1 MQEEE
6 KKDSPPSTDDSP
18 QQTDQLNNPSTDEPI
33 AASVETTTEA
43 EQLQTKNYKPET
55 EDMEAH
61 HHAHDPAAPHH
72 KKNWKSY
79 FWEFLMLFL
88 AVFCG
93 FLAEYQLEHVI
104 ENNREKKYIQT
115 FIEDLKLD
123 TATIRAQL
131 VIRQGKINQLDSLV
145 YLFRE
150 QKIKGYENDLYYLGR
165 LLVRSVRFQSSD
177 RTITQLKFSG
187 SLRLI
192 RNENA
197 ADSIV
202 AYQKLVDYITIN
214 LDDDRAERRA
224 TDPFLAKIFNPYVF
238 DMMLD
243 ESNNI
248 NKPTDNPPLRSYDP
262 SLHQDLAY
270 YINQIKG
277 SNIQLIN
284 RLKLLNEKA
293 MNTIAFLQKEYHL
306 Q

>member
-1 MQEEE
+1 MNEEQNKE
-6 KKDSPPSTDDSP
+6 SP
-18 QQTDQLNNPSTDEPI
+18 QSNDDNQQQEPQLNTHSTDEPI
-33 AASVETTTEA
+33 ATAETSDIINPPSDI
-43 EQLQTKNYKPET
+43 K
-55 EDMEAH
+55 DMEVH

-93 FLAEYQLEHVI
+93 FMAEYQLEHKI
-104 ENNREKKYIQT
+104 ERDREKKFIQT
-115 FIEDLKLD
+115 FIEDLKVD

-131 VIRQGKINQLDSLV
+131 AFRHKKINQIDSLI
-145 YLFRE
+145 YFFRE

-165 LLVRSVRFQSSD
+165 LMVRSVRFQSSD

-197 ADSIV
+197 ADSII
-202 AYQKLVDYITIN
+202 AYQKVVDYITIN

-224 TDPFLAKIFNPYVF
+224 IDPFLAKIFNPFVF
-238 DMMLD
+238 DKMLD
-243 ESNNI
+243 EWNNI
-248 NKPTDNPPLRSYDP
+248 NKPTDNPPLRSYDH
-262 SLHQDLAY
+262 SLQQDLAY
-270 YINQIKG
+270 YVNQIKG
-277 SNIQLIN
+277 SNIQLIT

-293 MNTIAFLQKEYHL
+293 INTIAFLQKEYHL
-306 Q
+306 E